1 VLELVIPLVAG
12 LAVFMLMLGFIPLRR
27 IDPLRARLTQIGTGG
42 AAAPTLRELE
52 LQVPLF
58 DRTVKPVAMRLAGLG
73 RRLTTPSRVDKTEER
88 LAQAGYPGGLTA
100 SDFLGLKVMAAAIL
114 GLGIFALIGVLGRN
128 LVGGLLLGAILG
140 TIGFIG
146 PEFWLGSRI
155 RKRKAEIL
163 RTLPDIL
170 DMLTISIKAGLGF
183 DAALSRVVEKAT
195 GPMSDEFR
203 RCLSEIQLGVARRD
217 SLRALVDRVQVAP
230 LTGFVGA
237 ILQAEQLGVP
247 VARVLQVQ
255 SEQLRLERR
264 QRAEENA
271 AKAPIKML
279 LPLVG
284 CIFPAMFIVILG
296 PAVIVFMQH
305 FAEVPK

>member
-1 VLELVIPLVAG
+1 VPLVVALLAG
-12 LAVFMLMLGFIPLRR
+12 LAVFLLMLGFVPLRR
-27 IDPLRARLTQIGTGG
+27 IDPLRSRLTQIGTGG
-42 AAAPTLRELE
+42 GPAPTLRELE

-58 DRTVKPVAMRLAGLG
+58 DRTVKPVAIRLAGIG
-73 RRLTTPSRVDKTEER
+73 RRLTTRSRVDKTEER
-88 LAQAGYPGGLTA
+88 LAQAGYPGGMSS

-114 GLGIFALIGVLGRN
+114 GLGVFALLGVLGRN
-128 LVGGLLLGAILG
+128 LVFGLLLGVVLG
-140 TIGFIG
+140 TIGYIG
-146 PEFWLGSRI
+146 PEFWLGARI
-155 RKRKAEIL
+155 RRRKAEIL

-183 DAALSRVVEKAT
+183 DAALSRVVEKAK

-203 RCLSEIQLGVARRD
+203 RCLAEIQLGAARRD

-296 PAVIVFMQH
+296 PAVIIFLQH
-305 FAEVPK
+305 FGEVPK

>member
-1 VLELVIPLVAG
+1 VPLVVALLAG
-12 LAVFMLMLGFIPLRR
+12 LAVFLLMLGFVPLRR
-27 IDPLRARLTQIGTGG
+27 IDPLRSRLTQIGTGG
-42 AAAPTLRELE
+42 GPAPTLRELE

-58 DRTVKPVAMRLAGLG
+58 DRTVKPVAIRLAGIG
-73 RRLTTPSRVDKTEER
+73 RRLTTRSRVDKTEER
-88 LAQAGYPGGLTA
+88 LAQAGYPGGMSS

-114 GLGIFALIGVLGRN
+114 GLGVFALLGVLGRN
-128 LVGGLLLGAILG
+128 LVFGLLLGVVLG
-140 TIGFIG
+140 TIGYIG
-146 PEFWLGSRI
+146 PEFWLGARI
-155 RKRKAEIL
+155 RRRKAEIL

-183 DAALSRVVEKAT
+183 DAALSRVVEKAK

-203 RCLSEIQLGVARRD
+203 RCLAEIQLGKARRD
-217 SLRALVDRVQVAP
+217 SLRELVDRVQVTP

-296 PAVIVFMQH
+296 PAVIIFLQH
-305 FAEVPK
+305 FGEVPK